1 MKFNPIKLIPIAAL
15 PFVLLIVFALLN
27 NASALPSQTIYGEN
41 GVWDLRQFNF
51 TNSNVD
57 FAGYAQIIPNALL
70 SPAEFALRENEA
82 VIENTT
88 NEDFVT
94 SRLVVLVPDDGWYTF
109 SRRTIYWAHR
119 LYVNGVLLQEVG
131 SPASSR
137 DGKTAGLGRVTFT
150 VQPVDGVIE
159 IVQQSSNFVHRTGDS
174 HHDWKMGAGTALFD
188 EALVSDFHT
197 TIFMGS
203 FFMLFLVFLLLFY
216 MLRGSQNN
224 LGILY
229 CALFCLVWFLRMGVT
244 EGRVFNV
251 LAPWLSW
258 EMRFR
263 IEYISMP
270 AVAALIVATIATLF
284 PDVLHKTFLRIVYA
298 VSAGFMLV
306 YLFADTIFMSSVLLY
321 VSFAFLGTSIFYL
334 IVRFIM
340 KVRKVTT
347 GQALLIIGVVAF
359 ISASVMDVFHFTFPD
374 MPIALP
380 FTLGGIG
387 MFIFALCKASAVFI
401 STMREMDA
409 IKEAREAEQRREMA
423 VLNELIAQTGRM
435 AQNHQQGDM
444 DARIDVAHFEGAH
457 KTVAASINEM
467 TGDYVKHLT
476 ELGAVLENFGAGDF
490 GTQYALL
497 PGKKAFL
504 NKVVEELR
512 KHFRDIDGEIESLS
526 QAAVKGRLSVRANPD
541 RFEGDW
547 KKLLTGL
554 NSVMD
559 AIVTPINEAS
569 QVLHAMS
576 DGNLSMKVEGSY
588 EGDFLLVKESIN
600 GVQATVSSYVS
611 EISEVLQEIA
621 AQNMDVSIDRQYIGD
636 FSVIKDSLNMIIQ
649 TFNRI
654 LSDFGES
661 AAFVSGSAKQ
671 MLDVSANLSQGSTTQ
686 AQTYSELNAAIVEV
700 EASSN
705 KNAQAARRTSEL
717 AQSAKDRAE
726 SESDMMKQT
735 LKAMDDI
742 TTASDN
748 ISKIIKVIE
757 AIAFQTNLLALNAS
771 VEAARAGEQG
781 KGFSVVAEEV
791 RSLAA
796 RSKAAAGET
805 AALIEASVKTA
816 TQGARLTAEAA
827 KGLEYMTKQIT
838 EISDHVSTVAQASK
852 MQIESV
858 SQISNGISELSHV
871 TQTSTALSQE
881 GASTA
886 EKLSSQSETLK
897 GIIEKFKLQSCK
909 KASNLFWE

>member
-1 MKFNPIKLIPIAAL
+1 
-15 PFVLLIVFALLN
+15 
-27 NASALPSQTIYGEN
+27 
-41 GVWDLRQFNF
+41 
-51 TNSNVD
+51 
-57 FAGYAQIIPNALL
+57 
-70 SPAEFALRENEA
+70 
-82 VIENTT
+82 
-88 NEDFVT
+88 
-94 SRLVVLVPDDGWYTF
+94 
-109 SRRTIYWAHR
+109 
-119 LYVNGVLLQEVG
+119 
-131 SPASSR
+131 
-137 DGKTAGLGRVTFT
+137 
-150 VQPVDGVIE
+150 
-159 IVQQSSNFVHRTGDS
+159 
-174 HHDWKMGAGTALFD
+174 
-188 EALVSDFHT
+188 
-197 TIFMGS
+197 
-203 FFMLFLVFLLLFY
+203 
-216 MLRGSQNN
+216 
-224 LGILY
+224 
-229 CALFCLVWFLRMGVT
+229 
-244 EGRVFNV
+244 
-251 LAPWLSW
+251 
-258 EMRFR
+258 
-263 IEYISMP
+263 
-270 AVAALIVATIATLF
+270 
-284 PDVLHKTFLRIVYA
+284 
-298 VSAGFMLV
+298 
-306 YLFADTIFMSSVLLY
+306 
-321 VSFAFLGTSIFYL
+321 
-334 IVRFIM
+334 
-340 KVRKVTT
+340 
-347 GQALLIIGVVAF
+347 
-359 ISASVMDVFHFTFPD
+359 
-374 MPIALP
+374 
-380 FTLGGIG
+380 
-387 MFIFALCKASAVFI
+387 
-401 STMREMDA
+401 
-409 IKEAREAEQRREMA
+409 
-423 VLNELIAQTGRM
+423 
-435 AQNHQQGDM
+435 
-444 DARIDVAHFEGAH
+444 
-457 KTVAASINEM
+457 
-467 TGDYVKHLT
+467 
-476 ELGAVLENFGAGDF
+476 
-490 GTQYALL
+490 
-497 PGKKAFL
+497 
-504 NKVVEELR
+504 
-512 KHFRDIDGEIESLS
+512 
-526 QAAVKGRLSVRANPD
+526 
-541 RFEGDW
+541 
-547 KKLLTGL
+547 
-554 NSVMD
+554 
-559 AIVTPINEAS
+559 
-569 QVLHAMS
+569 
-576 DGNLSMKVEGSY
+576 
-588 EGDFLLVKESIN
+588 
-600 GVQATVSSYVS
+600 VQATVSSYVS

>member
-1 MKFNPIKLIPIAAL
+1 MKINPIKLIPIAAL
-15 PFVLLIVFALLN
+15 PFVFLIVFALLN
-27 NASALPSQTIYGEN
+27 NSSAIPSQTVYSEN
-41 GVWDLRQFNF
+41 GIWDLQTFNF

-70 SPAEFALRENEA
+70 SPTEFALRENES
-82 VIENTT
+82 VIANTT
-88 NEDFVT
+88 DEDFVT
-94 SRLVVLVPDDGWYTF
+94 SRLVILVPDDGWYTF

-119 LYVNGVLLQEVG
+119 LYVNGILLQELG
-131 SPASSR
+131 RTASGR
-137 DGKTAGLGRVTFT
+137 DEKIAGLGRVTFT

-159 IVQQSSNFVHRTGDS
+159 IVQQSSNFVHRAGDT

-216 MLRGSQNN
+216 MLRGSQSN

-229 CALFCLVWFLRMGVT
+229 CALFCLVWFMRMGVT
-244 EGRVFNV
+244 GGRVFNV

-263 IEYISMP
+263 IEYISIP
-270 AVAALIVATIATLF
+270 AVAALIVATISTLF
-284 PDVLHKTFLRIVYA
+284 PGVLHKTFLRIMYT
-298 VSAGFMLV
+298 VSTGFILV

-321 VSFAFLGTSIFYL
+321 VSFALLGTSIIYL
-334 IVRFIM
+334 VARFAM

-347 GQALLIIGVVAF
+347 GQALLIVGVVAF
-359 ISASVMDVFHFTFPD
+359 IFTSVMDVFYFTFPD
-374 MPIALP
+374 LPIALP
-380 FTLGGIG
+380 FSLGGIG
-387 MFIFALCKASAVFI
+387 MFIFALCKASAVFTN
-401 STMREMDA
+401 TMRETDE
-409 IKEAREAEQRREMA
+409 IKEARESEQRHEMA
-423 VLNELIAQTGRM
+423 ILNELIAQTGQM
-435 AQNHQQGDM
+435 AQDHSQGDM
-444 DARIDVAHFEGAH
+444 DARIDVAHFEGAYE
-457 KTVAASINEM
+457 TVAIGINEM

-490 GTQYALL
+490 DTEYALL

-504 NKVVEELR
+504 NKMVEKLR
-512 KHFRDIDGEIESLS
+512 KHFMDIDGEIESLS

-541 RFEGDW
+541 KFEGDW
-547 KKLLTGL
+547 KKLLIGL

-611 EISEVLQEIA
+611 EISEVLREIA

-654 LSDFGES
+654 LSDFGKS
-661 AAFVSGSAKQ
+661 AAFVSDSAKQ
-671 MLDVSANLSQGSTTQ
+671 MFDVSANLSQGSTTQ
-686 AQTYSELNAAIVEV
+686 AQTYSELNSVIVDV

-705 KNAQAARRTSEL
+705 KNAEAARRTNEL
-717 AQSAKDRAE
+717 ALNAKDRAE
-726 SESDMMKQT
+726 KEAAMMQQT
-735 LKAMDDI
+735 LKAMGDI
-742 TTASDN
+742 NLASEN

-757 AIAFQTNLLALNAS
+757 GIASQTNLLALNAS

-805 AALIEASVKTA
+805 AVLIDESVKTA
-816 TQGARLTAEAA
+816 SEGARLTAETA

-838 EISDHVSTVAQASK
+838 EISDNLSTVAEASK

-858 SQISNGISELSHV
+858 SQISTGISELSHV
-871 TQTSTALSQE
+871 TQAGTALSQE
-881 GASTA
+881 GTSTA
-886 EKLSSQSETLK
+886 EKLSGQAETLK
-897 GIIEKFKLQSCK
+897 GIIEKFRLQSYK
-909 KASNLFWE
+909 KG